1 MIGTKFVLN
10 RFFFDNIFFVLS
22 FYFKLFFLQ
31 YCHTRAPSWIFSL
44 AENLVCKM
52 EPRSGYIIMQPEPS
66 SLLDQSEIS
75 AGLQDARWSHKVAP
89 NLTALTNL
97 A

>member
-1 MIGTKFVLN
+1 MIFLRQNHFFSCPSTLN
-10 RFFFDNIFFVLS
+10 RSSFNIATLG
-22 FYFKLFFLQ
+22 LHLG
-31 YCHTRAPSWIFSL
+31 FSVWL
-44 AENLVCKM
+44 KIWQVSVYKM
-52 EPRSGYIIMQPEPS
+52 EPRSGYIMQPEPS